1 MAIVSPNRAVLA
13 VVIFLMAAPAALAD
27 ASGGYTVPNHPTPAI
42 TGPCCDPPDPGASF
56 LSSTP
61 RSYWKQF
68 DQPPLRM
75 VRKQRSRN
83 RQWPTGYH

>member
-1 MAIVSPNRAVLA
+1 MTIVSPNRAVLA
-13 VVIFLMAAPAALAD
+13 VVIFLMAAPTALA
-27 ASGGYTVPNHPTPAI
+27 NHPTPAI

-83 RQWPTGYH
+83 RQWLTGYH